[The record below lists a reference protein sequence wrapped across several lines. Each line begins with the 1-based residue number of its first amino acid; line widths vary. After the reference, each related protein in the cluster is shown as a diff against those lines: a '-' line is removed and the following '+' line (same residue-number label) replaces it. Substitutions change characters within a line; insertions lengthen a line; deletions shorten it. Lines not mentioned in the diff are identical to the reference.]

1 MPKRILAVD
10 DEKSLRDLLLLAFSD
25 YDYHVTVAGGVAE
38 ARELLSSNSYDLLIT
53 DLILADGAG
62 TELVEFSA
70 GRCGAA
76 KSIMIS
82 GAVEPCEMPFFVE
95 KYKLEGFFAKPFR
108 IDDLLGKVRELL
120 DH

>member
-1 MPKRILAVD
+1 MPKKILAVD
-10 DEKSLRDLLLLAFSD
+10 DEASLRELLKRAFSSS
-25 YDYHVTVAGGVAE
+25 DYHVTLASGAEE
-38 ARELLSSNSYDLLIT
+38 ARALMTANIYDLLIT

-70 GRCGAA
+70 RRHGAT

-82 GAVEPCEMPFFVE
+82 GAIDPWVMPLFVE

-108 IDDLLGKVRELL
+108 IDALLAKVKELLG
-120 DH
+120 

>member
-10 DEKSLRDLLLLAFSD
+10 DEKSLRELLLRALGDS
-25 YDYHVTVAGGVAE
+25 DYHVTVAGGVGE
-38 ARELLSSNSYDLLIT
+38 ARALLTSNIYDLLIT

-70 GRCGAA
+70 GRHGAT

-82 GAVEPCEMPFFVE
+82 GAVEPWEMPLFVE
-95 KYKLEGFFAKPFR
+95 KYKLEGFFAKPFS
-108 IDDLLGKVRELL
+108 IDALLGKVREVLA
-120 DH
+120 